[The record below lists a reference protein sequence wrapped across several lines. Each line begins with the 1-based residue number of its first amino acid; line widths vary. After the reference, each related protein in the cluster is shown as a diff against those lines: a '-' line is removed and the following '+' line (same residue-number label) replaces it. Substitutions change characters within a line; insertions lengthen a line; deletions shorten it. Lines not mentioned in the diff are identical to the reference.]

1 MKAGLIYSCTWEHQW
16 MKQRQGWDM
25 LLFLRTETIDR
36 KDGVIVTNY
45 RFYDILMGKERLL
58 DEGLIKF
65 CKELNLEEI

>member
-1 MKAGLIYSCTWEHQW
+1 MTAGLIYSCKWEHQW
-16 MKQRQGWDM
+16 MKQIQGWDM

-58 DEGLIKF
+58 DEGLVKF
-65 CKELNLEEI
+65 CKEVILEEI

>member
-16 MKQRQGWDM
+16 MKQIQGWDM
-25 LLFLRTETIDR
+25 LLFLRKET
-36 KDGVIVTNY
+36 TTLSTHY

-65 CKELNLEEI
+65 CKEVNLEEI

>member
-1 MKAGLIYSCTWEHQW
+1 MQAGLIYSCKWQHQW
-16 MKQRQGWDM
+16 VKQIQGWDM

>member
-1 MKAGLIYSCTWEHQW
+1 MKAGLIYSCKWQHQW
-16 MKQRQGWDM
+16 MKQIQGWDM

-58 DEGLIKF
+58 DEGLIEF

>member
-1 MKAGLIYSCTWEHQW
+1 MKAGLIYSCTWQHQW
-16 MKQRQGWDM
+16 MRERQGWDM

-45 RFYDILMGKERLL
+45 RFYDILMGKERVLA
-58 DEGLIKF
+58 EGLIEF

>member
-1 MKAGLIYSCTWEHQW
+1 MQAGLIYSCKWQHQW
-16 MKQRQGWDM
+16 VKQIQGWDM

-45 RFYDILMGKERLL
+45 RFYDMLMGKERLL

>member
-16 MKQRQGWDM
+16 MKEIQGWDM

-65 CKELNLEEI
+65 CKEVILEEI

>member
-1 MKAGLIYSCTWEHQW
+1 MKAGHLYSCTWEHQW
-16 MKQRQGWDM
+16 MKETQGWDM

-58 DEGLIKF
+58 DEGLMQF

>member
-1 MKAGLIYSCTWEHQW
+1 MTAGLIYSCKWQHQW
-16 MKQRQGWDM
+16 MKQIQGWDM

-58 DEGLIKF
+58 DEGLVKF

>member
-1 MKAGLIYSCTWEHQW
+1 
-16 MKQRQGWDM
+16 MKQIQGWDM

-58 DEGLIKF
+58 DEGLVKF
-65 CKELNLEEI
+65 CKEVILEEI

>member
-58 DEGLIKF
+58 DEGLMQF

>member
-1 MKAGLIYSCTWEHQW
+1 MQAGLIYSCKWQHQW
-16 MKQRQGWDM
+16 VKEIQGWDM

-45 RFYDILMGKERLL
+45 RYYDILMGKERLL